1 MADDSGKHGGSAAAP
16 FTAQDAMAFMQKMW
30 NPFAMPMPGSASG
43 AVTPT
48 AEPAPGAPTTA
59 QAAAASAAP
68 AMMPGMMPGMLPFPN
83 PAAMF
88 AALDPIEVARKIDE
102 LRIIEGWLAMTLNL
116 TQMSIKTL
124 ELQHASL
131 EALHAARPPAKTP
144 AERKSRK
151 G

>member
-1 MADDSGKHGGSAAAP
+1 MADDSGKQGSSAAPP
-16 FTAQDAMAFMQKMW
+16 FTAQDALAFMQKMW

-48 AEPAPGAPTTA
+48 AESAPASAAAT
-59 QAAAASAAP
+59 QAAASAASV
-68 AMMPGMMPGMLPFPN
+68 MMPGMMPGMLPFPN

-88 AALDPIEVARKIDE
+88 AALDPVEVARKIDE
-102 LRIIEGWLAMTLNL
+102 LKIIEGWLAMTLNL

-131 EALHAARPPAKTP
+131 EALHAARSPAKTA

>member
-1 MADDSGKHGGSAAAP
+1 MADDSGKQGAGTP

-43 AVTPT
+43 AVMPT
-48 AEPAPGAPTTA
+48 GEAAPAASGVA
-59 QAAAASAAP
+59 QTAAASAAP

-88 AALDPIEVARKIDE
+88 AALDPVEVARKIDE

-131 EALHAARPPAKTP
+131 EALHATRAPAKPP
-144 AERKSRK
+144 AERKPRK